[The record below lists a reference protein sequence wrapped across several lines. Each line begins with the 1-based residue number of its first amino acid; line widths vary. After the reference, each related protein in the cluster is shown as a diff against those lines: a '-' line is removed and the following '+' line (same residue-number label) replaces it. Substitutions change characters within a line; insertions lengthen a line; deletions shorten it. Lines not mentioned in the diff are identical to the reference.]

1 VKIHECHFVPELL
14 TVLVCLAGAAGFLAR
29 PSGGAAVS
37 LELQSPDF
45 TAGGNIPK
53 QFTCD
58 GANISPALSWN
69 APPADTQSF
78 VLIADDPDA
87 PAGTWVHWVIFDLPA
102 NLRALP
108 QNFPKNEQ
116 LADASRQGRNDFGKI
131 GYGGPCPPP
140 GKPHRYFFK
149 LYALEAKLNLKPG
162 ATKKDVERPCK
173 ATSWPRANTSA
184 ASLVDSWALFIGAES
199 QFLCLNKGFTPAVRK
214 PMERSPVLKQFL
226 WSGFRSRAI
235 ASE

>member
-1 VKIHECHFVPELL
+1 MGRESLLDFAIRHELGHAFCNDANEMVAERVARLL
-14 TVLVCLAGAAGFLAR
+14 EQKKPISGKAKVGLVCLAGAAGFLAR

-69 APPADTQSF
+69 APPAATQSF

-87 PAGTWVHWVIFDLPA
+87 PVGTWVHWVIFDLPA

-108 QNFPKNEQ
+108 QDFPKNEQ
-116 LADASRQGRNDFGKI
+116 SADGSRQGRNDFGKV

-149 LYALEAKLNLKPG
+149 LYALEAKLNLMPG
-162 ATKKDVERPCK
+162 ATKKDVER
-173 ATSWPRANTSA
+173 AMQGNILAQSEYTGR
-184 ASLVDSWALFIGAES
+184 F
-199 QFLCLNKGFTPAVRK
+199 
-214 PMERSPVLKQFL
+214 
-226 WSGFRSRAI
+226 SR
-235 ASE
+235 